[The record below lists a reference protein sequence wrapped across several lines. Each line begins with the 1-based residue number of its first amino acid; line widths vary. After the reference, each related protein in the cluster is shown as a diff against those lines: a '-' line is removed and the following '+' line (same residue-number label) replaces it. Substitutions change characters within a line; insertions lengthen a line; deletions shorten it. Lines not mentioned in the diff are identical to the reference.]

1 MSKVKDYAIE
11 EAEVQLMFDDI
22 WADKE
27 MKLTAEL
34 DFYKDENKQL
44 KERIEILEKYI
55 ESILWRCI

>member
-1 MSKVKDYAIE
+1 MSKVKDYEIE

-55 ESILWRCI
+55 ESILRRCI